1 MMKFISLLISI
12 ILLSGC
18 ASLKERREAALLDRL
33 YREGR
38 ISDVEYWKNK
48 TELLN
53 RNSKDVKYRYDKV
66 R

>member
-1 MMKFISLLISI
+1 MKFISLLVFVM
-12 ILLSGC
+12 LLSGC

-33 YREGR
+33 YHEGQL
-38 ISDVEYWKNK
+38 SDAEYWKNK

-53 RNSKDVKYRYDKV
+53 KNSKNVKYRYNIA